1 MPSVESQKN
10 SDHDGAARRGHRGL
24 RGGVLQNKLAIL
36 GLCSDPDVP
45 CRWVF
50 LSPLL
55 AIAAPQVCPFP
66 FPGATKVAA
75 SASVGPSPLRDHQ
88 GPSVH
93 HVGVI
98 VLQVS
103 LSNPLPQKDR

>member
-1 MPSVESQKN
+1 MAPHGEAIAGCVGVCSRTNSPSSA
-10 SDHDGAARRGHRGL
+10 S
-24 RGGVLQNKLAIL
+24 VLT
-36 GLCSDPDVP
+36 PDAP

-75 SASVGPSPLRDHQ
+75 AASVGSSPLRDHQ
-88 GPSVH
+88 VPSVH